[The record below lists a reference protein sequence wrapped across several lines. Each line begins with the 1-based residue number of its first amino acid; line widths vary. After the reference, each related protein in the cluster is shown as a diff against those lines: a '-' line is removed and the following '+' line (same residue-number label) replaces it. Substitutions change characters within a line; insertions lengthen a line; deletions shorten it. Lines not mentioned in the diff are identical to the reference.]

1 MRLYVRLVSVQESER
16 AFPELRG
23 AACAAISAQ
32 LAEPLAGT
40 APRGVAWIAVED
52 RGTWASRAVRD
63 SATTWL
69 RELDARA
76 APLDV
81 GVMLIRRP
89 GRAGREPV
97 EHRHAILATTL
108 PGRSAAEMLVMDQN
122 EDLLDL
128 DLEALAAGSLPG
140 RGEPVDEPVLLVC
153 TNGRRDPCCSVA
165 GRALADRLAVTAP
178 HAIWECSH
186 LGGHRFAPT
195 ALMLPSGYAYGRLTV
210 EAGLELL
217 HQPMSAPPLVEH
229 CRGRTTWDPLGQ
241 AAELAVRA
249 HQPDADADAVTV
261 SVLADDQRQV
271 TVAGARRHVVTL
283 QRNPVPQPRSV
294 SCGADL
300 TTPMVVRVTDI
311 VTSE

>member
-1 MRLYVRLVSVQESER
+1 MSIQTSERR
-16 AFPELRG
+16 AFPQLRG
-23 AACAAISAQ
+23 SACAAISAQ

-63 SATTWL
+63 SAITWL
-69 RELDARA
+69 HELDSRA
-76 APLDV
+76 AAVGV

-97 EHRHAILATTL
+97 EHRHVILATTL
-108 PGRSAAEMLVMDQN
+108 PGRSSAEVLVMDQS

-128 DLEALAAGSLPG
+128 DVEQLAAGHLPG

-165 GRALADRLAVTAP
+165 GRALADRLSAARPQAV
-178 HAIWECSH
+178 WECSH

-195 ALMLPSGYAYGRLTV
+195 ALMLPTGYAYGRLTV
-210 EAGLELL
+210 ETGMTLL
-217 HQPMSAPPLVEH
+217 HQPISAPPLVEH

-249 HQPDADADAVTV
+249 GEPGLDADAVAV
-261 SVLADDQRQV
+261 STLTDEQREVTAD
-271 TVAGARRHVVTL
+271 GRRHVLTL
-283 QRNPVPQPRSV
+283 QRTAVPEPRAV
-294 SCGADL
+294 SCGADP
-300 TTPMVVRVTDI
+300 TTPMVVTVIDRVTSDL
-311 VTSE
+311 

>member
-1 MRLYVRLVSVQESER
+1 MFCLVSVQASER

-23 AACAAISAQ
+23 SACAVISAQ

-63 SATTWL
+63 SSTTWL
-69 RELDARA
+69 HELDARA
-76 APLDV
+76 SAVNV

-97 EHRHAILATTL
+97 EHRHVVLATTL
-108 PGRSAAEMLVMDQN
+108 PGRSAAETLVMDQN

-128 DLEALAAGSLPG
+128 DVEQLAAGNLPG
-140 RGEPVDEPVLLVC
+140 RGDPVTEPLLLVC

-165 GRALADRLAVTAP
+165 GRALADRLAAIAP

-210 EAGLELL
+210 DVGLELL
-217 HQPMSAPPLVEH
+217 RQPMSAPPLVEH
-229 CRGRTTWDPLGQ
+229 CRGRTTWDPQGQ

-249 HQPDADADAVTV
+249 SEPELDADAVMV
-261 SVLADDQRQV
+261 STLADDQRQV
-271 TVAGARRHVVTL
+271 TVAGAHRHVVTL
-283 QRNPVPQPRSV
+283 QRNPVPEPRSI
-294 SCGADL
+294 SCGAEP
-300 TTPMVVRVTDI
+300 TTPMVVRVTEM
-311 VTSE
+311 VTADV